1 MSFLVDQINLRWSWG
16 IQMKVFKCL
25 AGNVWAKYTDQ
36 GLGWNLPRG
45 VKIKREKKEVGKK
58 KAKKNR
64 KKEQLQKCELSQFT
78 LISYYQITI

>member
-1 MSFLVDQINLRWSWG
+1 MKQIFFLEKIMSFLVDQISLRWSWG

-45 VKIKREKKEVGKK
+45 VKIKREKKELGKK
-58 KAKKNR
+58 K
-64 KKEQLQKCELSQFT
+64 S
-78 LISYYQITI
+78 